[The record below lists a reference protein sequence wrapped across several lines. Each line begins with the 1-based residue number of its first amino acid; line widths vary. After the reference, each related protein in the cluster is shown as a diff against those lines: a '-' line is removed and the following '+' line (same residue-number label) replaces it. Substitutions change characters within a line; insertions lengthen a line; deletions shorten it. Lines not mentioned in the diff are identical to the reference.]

1 MDKDEAFEKE
11 LEAQRAALEHEKK
24 VLKEEI
30 GERKDELKNVAAQ
43 EKKVERELS
52 HQHKEHRSTGSDE
65 AGFALGASLGD
76 MKGRLGDLKAI
87 GRILYKHRAL
97 LLIIIPLLLS
107 IYVRSVSMDLPIAE
121 GWASN
126 SVQTFIRSDIS
137 NVVRAQYPNLPDDN
151 LNRLVDQQIATAV
164 KDGRYTIQTGQ
175 YRGQT
180 VDINNEIAV
189 NAAQLRE
196 FWQYE
201 LNGKKYTYMPDIDPY
216 FYLRY
221 ARNYLEN
228 GFIGDEQDASGQA
241 YDKHTRAPNGA
252 PVSVAAVG
260 FLPIGIAWLHRIVSV
275 FSPGVDLMQSGALYP
290 LILVALSIIPAFLLG
305 KRLAGNNVGGFFAAF
320 MLAVNV
326 AALSRTNW
334 GHPDTD
340 AHNLLFPLLIV
351 LLLVEAF
358 RALKLRN
365 KLIYAGLAGLVTGIY
380 SIGWTGW
387 WYIFDFVI
395 GALGVHAAWILLRS
409 WKAHKLQALDPRVN
423 MPWRAVLLA
432 SILYIVVTGIVVS
445 ALSGPEVFIRTPLA
459 ALGFT
464 NIKNAAHENLW
475 PNVYTTVAELNPG
488 SVAAAISAVGGNAMF
503 FVALLGI
510 LGLIIADFWV
520 GDKKHHVAESSVFE
534 AAVLII
540 WFIGTIYATTKGI
553 RFTLLLAPAFSIAF
567 GVALGL
573 LYKLL
578 VWGGQRIRIPE
589 RIGATTVIVVFLLLL
604 WPMVGVAR
612 SVGYSDVPIMNDA
625 WYGALTKIHDEAS
638 KDAIINSW
646 WDFGH
651 HFTYVA
657 DRRVTFDGGS
667 QNQPQ
672 AHWIGHVLLTA
683 DEKQAVGILRM
694 VDCGGNNAFNLVAN
708 TTTNRV
714 DAYKTVYNALKLDKD
729 AARSWYE
736 KRGVPKADI
745 ARLLTLTHCEAP
757 ENYFITSDDM
767 IGKAGVWGHFGSW
780 NLERAYAYTRHKG
793 SERDAAIDDLKST
806 LNWSQDEAEMVYD
819 DVQSL
824 SSEDEANAWI
834 APWPNYITGPAG
846 CGITEGVIACGNGIQ
861 FNLTNGEAL
870 VAIQGRV
877 GRPHSIVYLDSN
889 GTFTE
894 RRYNDSIGDVSV
906 AIAPEGN
913 GFTGIIM
920 APALAKSMFTRLYFF
935 QGQGLEYFKH
945 FDTRRHLSGGSIF
958 TWKVDWDGGE
968 QNTPFNP
975 EPVVQKVEE
984 PSEGLNETLRNV
996 TDTTS
1001 AEASNV
1007 SA

>member
-1 MDKDEAFEKE
+1 MDKEEAFEKE
-11 LEAQRAALEHEKK
+11 LEAQRAALEHEKR

-30 GERKDELKNVAAQ
+30 AERKDELGHVATQ
-43 EKKVERELS
+43 EKKVERELR
-52 HQHKEHRSTGSDE
+52 HQDGHHRPASDDG
-65 AGFALGASLGD
+65 GFALGASLGD
-76 MKGRLGDLKAI
+76 MRGRLGDLKSV
-87 GRILYKHRAL
+87 GRFLYKHRAL
-97 LLIIIPLLLS
+97 LLILIPLLLS
-107 IYVRSVSMDLPIAE
+107 IYVRTSSMGLPIAE
-121 GWASN
+121 SWAYN

-151 LNRLVDQQIATAV
+151 LNRLVDQQVASAV
-164 KDGRYTIQTGQ
+164 EAGRYTIQTGQ

-201 LNGKKYTYMPDIDPY
+201 LDGKKYVYMPDIDPY

-221 ARNYLEN
+221 ARDYLEH
-228 GFIGDEQDASGQA
+228 GFIGDEKDETGRVM
-241 YDKHTRAPNGA
+241 DTHVRAPNGA
-252 PVSVAAVG
+252 PVSVANVG
-260 FLPIGIAWLHRIVSV
+260 FLPIGIAWTHRLVSV
-275 FSPGVDLMQSGALYP
+275 FRPGIDLMQSGSLYP
-290 LILVALSIIPAFLLG
+290 VLIIALAIIPAFLLG
-305 KRLAGNNVGGFFAAF
+305 RRLAGNNVGGFFAAF
-320 MLAVNV
+320 MLALNV
-326 AALSRTNW
+326 AALTRTNW

-340 AHNLLFPLLIV
+340 GHNLLFPLLIV

-358 RALKLRN
+358 RAMKLRN
-365 KLIYAGLAGLVTGIY
+365 KLIYAGAAGLTTGLY
-380 SIGWTGW
+380 SLGWTGW
-387 WYIFDFVI
+387 WYIFDFI
-395 GALGVHAAWILLRS
+395 LGAFGVYAAWLILRS
-409 WKAHKLQALDPRVN
+409 LSVHKLRALDPRVN
-423 MPWRAVLLA
+423 VPWRSLLLV
-432 SILYIVVTGIVVS
+432 SILFIAVTGGVVS
-445 ALSGPEVFIRTPLA
+445 MLISPEVFIRTPLA

-488 SVAAAISAVGGNAMF
+488 SIGAAISAIGGNAMF
-503 FVALLGI
+503 TIALLGI
-510 LGLIIADFWV
+510 LGLLIADFWV
-520 GDKKHHVAESSVFE
+520 GDRKHHITESSVFE

-578 VWGGQRIRIPE
+578 VWGGQRIRIPQ
-589 RIGATTVIVVFLLLL
+589 RITAATVIVVFLLLL
-604 WPMVGVAR
+604 WPMVGTAR

-638 KDAIINSW
+638 KDAIVNSW

-651 HFTYVA
+651 YFTYIT

-672 AHWIGHVLLTA
+672 AHWIGHVLLTG
-683 DEKQAVGILRM
+683 DEKQAIGILRM
-694 VDCGGNNAFNLVAN
+694 LDCGGNNGYNLVAN
-708 TTTNRV
+708 TTDNRV
-714 DAYKTVYNALKLDKD
+714 DAYKTIYNALRLDKD
-729 AARSWYE
+729 AARKHYE
-736 KRGVPKADI
+736 KHGVPKAEI
-745 ARLLTLTHCEAP
+745 ARLLKLTHCDAP
-757 ENYFITSDDM
+757 EDYFITSDDM

-780 NLERAYAYTRHKG
+780 NLQRAYAYTKHKG
-793 SERDAAIDDLKST
+793 SERETAVADLMSV
-806 LNWSQDEAEMVYD
+806 LNWSRDEAETIYD

-846 CGITEGVIACGNGIQ
+846 CGLADGVIACGNGIQ
-861 FNLTNGEAL
+861 FNTTNGETL

-877 GRPHSIVYLDSN
+877 GRPQSIVYLDGN
-889 GTFTE
+889 GTFVE
-894 RRYNDSIGDVSV
+894 KRYNDSIGDVSV

-913 GFTGIIM
+913 GYIGIMM
-920 APALAKSMFTRLYFF
+920 APSLAKSMFTRLYFF
-935 QGQGLEYFKH
+935 QGHGLEYFKH
-945 FDTRRHLSGGSIF
+945 FDTRRHLSGGYIF

-968 QNTPFNP
+968 PNTPFTP

-984 PSEGLNETLRNV
+984 PSSGQNETLRNV
-996 TDTTS
+996 TNTTTAEVSNAS
-1001 AEASNV
+1001 A
-1007 SA
+1007 